1 MTTFIDGIVLTQKH
15 RFGTVRDLAGI
26 RSIAYRGAGDVN
38 RLGEDVNEEEVI
50 GEQFRHAWIQGSHST
65 AIRVK
70 SEDGLVSLCGNPGRW
85 SRPDNLF
92 NADLEGT
99 IDAASHI
106 ARLKGLP
113 DFDFGEPI
121 ASARLDKVLL
131 PNGFAYATGGIDMK
145 PEAYVVSN
153 GDGTFRQGARV
164 WSIHATRNYLTG
176 SEANAQAVLNWLDS
190 QSVARVKKKR
200 FGKSTVTWGNLNY
213 CQTEAY
219 IKHEEMFDHC
229 QGNLER
235 EMMRQNPAY
244 QWAKANGV
252 VRIEVK
258 AAKDYLRDRDLT
270 WLGAWDM
277 SKVIQL
283 FEERTEILHRVKCDI
298 EEFDPSTLPSVVAT
312 TAAAWLRGEDVRP
325 LLKKT
330 TFFKYA
336 KILREYGIDISEK
349 RNIEQMP
356 IKIKTIELRAA
367 AAPDW
372 YSMERTPL
380 VQVAA

>member
-15 RFGTVRDLAGI
+15 SSGTVRELAGV
-26 RSIAYRGAGDVN
+26 RSLAYRGVGDIN
-38 RLGEDVNEEEVI
+38 RDGEDIEEEEVI
-50 GEQFRHAWIQGSHST
+50 GENFRHAWIQGSHAT

-70 SEDGLVSLCGNPGRW
+70 SEDGLVSMCGNPGRW

-92 NADLEGT
+92 NFDLDGT
-99 IDAASHI
+99 IQAANHI
-106 ARLKGLP
+106 ARQKGLP

-121 ASARLDKVLL
+121 ASARIEKVLTAD
-131 PNGFAYATGGIDMK
+131 GFMYASGGAYLR
-145 PEAYVVSN
+145 PVAYVVPRD
-153 GDGTFRQGARV
+153 DGTYRDGARV

-176 SEANAQAVLNWLDS
+176 SESNAQAVLNWLDS

-213 CQTEAY
+213 CQVEAY
-219 IKHEEMFDHC
+219 IKHEEMLDHC
-229 QGNLER
+229 KGNLER
-235 EMMRQNPAY
+235 EIMRQNPAY
-244 QWAKANGV
+244 QWAKENGV

-277 SKVIQL
+277 TKVIQL
-283 FEERTEILHRVKCDI
+283 FDERTEILHRVKCDV
-298 EEFDPSTLPSVVAT
+298 EEFDPSMLPSGVAT
-312 TAAAWLRGEDVRP
+312 TAAAWLKGVDVQT
-325 LLKKT
+325 LLSRR
-330 TFFKYA
+330 TFFRHA
-336 KILREYGIDISEK
+336 KSLREYGIDISEK

-356 IKIKTIELRAA
+356 IRIRTIELMAA

-380 VQVAA
+380 VRVAA